1 MLGEREEFR
10 VAELLN
16 YCHKFSKSGERIPG
30 AEPRWI
36 LTASFPAS

>member
-1 MLGEREEFR
+1 MLREREQFL

-30 AEPRWI
+30 AKPR
-36 LTASFPAS
+36 